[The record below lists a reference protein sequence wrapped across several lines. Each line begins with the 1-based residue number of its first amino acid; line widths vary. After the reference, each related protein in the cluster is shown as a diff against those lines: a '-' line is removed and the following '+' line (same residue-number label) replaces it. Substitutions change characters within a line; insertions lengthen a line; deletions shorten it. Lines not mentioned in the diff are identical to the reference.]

1 MIVGLVFVLSGLLK
15 AVDPVG
21 TALKIGQYLTPI
33 LDVHG
38 PKGEVFTLVISS
50 VAPSSCSELSCL
62 WVSTVSSAP
71 ASLCSLC
78 W

>member
-33 LDVHG
+33 FDVHG
-38 PKGEVFTLVISS
+38 PKGEVFTLALSFIL
-50 VAPSSCSELSCL
+50 CGSEFRLGAFRL
-62 WVSTVSSAP
+62 MGV
-71 ASLCSLC
+71 
-78 W
+78 